1 MQVIGSNCFK
11 GCTKLKQVTFP
22 ASLEKLGFGTFEG
35 CASLEAVDFTAVS
48 SLKKIGSDAFA
59 GIPPLDH
66 NKLKRVDLPEG
77 LEVIGERAFSGCFD
91 LKVVTLP
98 ESLKVIEQAAFY
110 GSDQLEQINFPAGL
124 EQIESHAFA
133 GSCKADAIP
142 VEVREKFNLQGL
154 R

>member
-1 MQVIGSNCFK
+1 MPRWRWRGAFGGGSDEEEEKEEEPGNGGTFRECEQLTAITLPSTLRVIGSNCFK

-77 LEVIGERAFSGCFD
+77 LRAAM
-91 LKVVTLP
+91 
-98 ESLKVIEQAAFY
+98 AAFHGTTY
-110 GSDQLEQINFPAGL
+110 GSASRLRCADQL
-124 EQIESHAFA
+124 
-133 GSCKADAIP
+133 
-142 VEVREKFNLQGL
+142 
-154 R
+154 